1 MQRKIRKSAAL
12 LAVSGLAVVGLAAP
26 GTASAAAPPCE
37 PGAPGCKTADDTTK
51 NNDKFTVSQRG
62 NFDAPGTEN
71 TCTGANPG
79 QTKQVC

>member
-1 MQRKIRKSAAL
+1 MRRRIRKIAAV
-12 LAVSGLAVVGLAAP
+12 LAVSGLVGVGVALP

-37 PGAPGCKTADDTTK
+37 PGAPGCKTADDPTK
-51 NNDKFTVSQRG
+51 NNDKFSVTQRG

-79 QTKQVC
+79 QTNQVC

>member
-1 MQRKIRKSAAL
+1 MRKLVMLVLAAATAMV
-12 LAVSGLAVVGLAAP
+12 LAVGSGSAV
-26 GTASAAAPPCE
+26 AAAPPCE
-37 PGAPGCKTADDTTK
+37 VGDPGCKTADDPTK